1 MDFARYICFG
11 TAFTAFVAKVSAVT
25 AFTAFVAKV
34 SARPTL
40 KVQNHSKLN
49 QNTHDSQDE
58 PLLDNFHQ
66 VRTNNAFEN
75 FIDPNR
81 VPRSQSEQSLTA
93 TFVDISFKL
102 SRGFDDSLLHRVTG
116 KVSMDDGGIYAI
128 MGPSGAGKT
137 TLLDVIAGRKYHGK
151 TGGTLV
157 VNGVNYASMVSRRRS
172 FGYVLQDDSTL
183 PSFLTVKEAIRFSA
197 DLRLP
202 AHISRLEKETK
213 VMRVISQLGFCVNSL
228 IGMVGLGISGGSGDV
243 SIGMELV
250 VEPKVLLLDDNDGLD
265 ASAALQV
272 NVLTELKAP
281 RVPCISTIHQP
292 RPIFILHLAD
302 INVV

>member
-1 MDFARYICFG
+1 M
-11 TAFTAFVAKVSAVT
+11 
-25 AFTAFVAKV
+25 
-34 SARPTL
+34 
-40 KVQNHSKLN
+40 
-49 QNTHDSQDE
+49 
-58 PLLDNFHQ
+58 
-66 VRTNNAFEN
+66 
-75 FIDPNR
+75 
-81 VPRSQSEQSLTA
+81 PRSQSEQSLTA

-102 SRGFDDSLLHRVTG
+102 SRGLDDSLLHRVTG

-157 VNGVNYASMVSRRRS
+157 VNGVNYASMASRRRS

-213 VMRVISQLGFCVNSL
+213 VMKVISQLGLLKVCNSL
-228 IGMVGLGISGGSGDV
+228 IGTVGSSGISGGERRRV

-250 VEPKVLLLDDNDGLD
+250 VEPKVLLLDEPTSGLD

-272 NVLTELKAP
+272 VNVLTELVKH
-281 RVPCISTIHQP
+281 RECLVISTIHQP
-292 RPIFILHLAD
+292 RPDIYSSFGRVLMLCNGFVVYEGPPLDVVEYLGTFGHSCPSN
-302 INVV
+302 INVADFALDATPRLDKTAVHDYYHDYVEKCGKILLLL